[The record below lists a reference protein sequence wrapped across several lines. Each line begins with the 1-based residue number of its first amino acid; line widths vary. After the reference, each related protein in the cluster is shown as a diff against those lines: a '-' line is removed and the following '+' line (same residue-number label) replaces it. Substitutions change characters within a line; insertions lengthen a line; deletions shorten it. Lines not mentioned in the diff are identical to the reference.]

1 MHDYDITF
9 FGGKGDGQTDN
20 SNAFAAA
27 FAALRTAG
35 GGALRVGKGVWR
47 TGPLELFS
55 RTTLS
60 LDEGAVVSFI
70 PEVDRHRPVY
80 TRWEGVE
87 CFGLHPLIFASGQEH
102 VAITG
107 TGTCDGSGAF
117 WWQRVRD
124 RRAAGQKTPA
134 TLQEW
139 ELARLNPGYD
149 DQPSGGGGRSTQ
161 FLRPPFV
168 QFYKC
173 ADVLIEGITLT
184 NSPFW
189 TLHPLFCENVTI
201 RGITITNPY
210 DAPNT
215 DGMDIDSCSNVLI
228 ENCHVTVG
236 DDGICLKS
244 GSGADGL
251 RANKP
256 TRDVLVRDCAV
267 QNGHGGI
274 VIGSETAGGVFNVT
288 AENCVFTGT
297 DRGIRIKTRRG
308 RGGHIRDLIFRNL
321 IMENNLCPL
330 AINMFYRCGASLA
343 DGFFSPNA
351 LQINDAT
358 PTIKNITVSGIR
370 ATGCKASAG
379 FIAGIPEAPIEN
391 LVINDSEFSTDEK
404 SQMSP
409 MDSDMFLGL
418 PEVREKSF
426 RVLNAINARFEKVT
440 VTGPATGF
448 IYR

>member
-1 MHDYDITF
+1 V
-9 FGGKGDGQTDN
+9 
-20 SNAFAAA
+20 
-27 FAALRTAG
+27 TA
-35 GGALRVGKGVWR
+35 
-47 TGPLELFS
+47 
-55 RTTLS
+55 
-60 LDEGAVVSFI
+60 
-70 PEVDRHRPVY
+70 
-80 TRWEGVE
+80 
-87 CFGLHPLIFASGQEH
+87 
-102 VAITG
+102 
-107 TGTCDGSGAF
+107 
-117 WWQRVRD
+117 
-124 RRAAGQKTPA
+124 
-134 TLQEW
+134 QEW

-149 DQPSGGGGRSTQ
+149 DQPSGGGGRGTQ

-228 ENCHVTVG
+228 ENCRVTVG

-251 RANKP
+251 RSNKP
-256 TRDVLVRDCAV
+256 TRDVLVRNCTV

-274 VIGSETAGGVFNVT
+274 VIGSETAGGLFNVT
-288 AENCVFTGT
+288 AEDCVFTGT

-308 RGGHIRDLIFRNL
+308 RGGHIHDLTFRNL
-321 IMENNLCPL
+321 TMENNLCPL

-343 DGFFSPNA
+343 DGFFSPEV
-351 LQINDAT
+351 LPVNDAT
-358 PTIKNITVSGIR
+358 PTIKNITVSGIH
-370 ATGCKASAG
+370 AAGCKASAG
-379 FIAGIPEAPIEN
+379 FIAGLPEAPIEN
-391 LVINDSEFSTDEK
+391 LVIADSEFSTDET
-404 SQMSP
+404 STESP

-418 PEVREKSF
+418 PEVHEKSF
-426 RVLNAINARFEKVT
+426 RVLNAPNARFEKVT
-440 VTGPATGF
+440 VTGPEAGF